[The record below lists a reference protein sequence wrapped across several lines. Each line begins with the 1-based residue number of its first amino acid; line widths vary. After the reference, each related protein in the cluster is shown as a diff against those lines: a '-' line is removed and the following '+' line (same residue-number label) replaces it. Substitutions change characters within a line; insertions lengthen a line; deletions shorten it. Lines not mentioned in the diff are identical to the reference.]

1 MILWML
7 TTVTTRIPETFDWPT
22 IVTSLTKAGLPISY
36 IASKTGFS
44 ITELRDMQSGV
55 WEPQWISI
63 LKLLDMFYDLKET
76 LEQVALSAEDELVL

>member
-1 MILWML
+1 M
-7 TTVTTRIPETFDWPT
+7 RSSIPETFDWPT
-22 IVTSLTKAGLPISY
+22 IVTSLTKTGLPISY

-63 LKLLDMFYDLKET
+63 LKLLDMYYDLKET